1 MQPKDRR
8 GMKQKRSWS
17 KRLQAVLLA
26 VSIFCLGAFC
36 YEMLWMPYQNQ
47 RQAKQLREDFP
58 VEDGDTADRGE
69 SAGKESEV
77 QLVDLAALR
86 AKYPDVRGWLA
97 IPGTSVDYPVLQSSE
112 DNPEYYLKRNYKGE
126 RDANGSLFLQWNCSI
141 EEGLKQIIYGHNMNS
156 GAMFGNLDQYTDPA
170 YWEGHRKVFFQ
181 TEKGME
187 EYQVAAVLKTDI
199 RQFPF
204 TKADVSE
211 PDELREYVELAK
223 TQALF
228 ETEADA
234 AECRAA
240 LTLVTCAYEWD
251 GARTVVIAVR

>member
-1 MQPKDRR
+1 M
-8 GMKQKRSWS
+8 
-17 KRLQAVLLA
+17 
-26 VSIFCLGAFC
+26 
-36 YEMLWMPYQNQ
+36 
-47 RQAKQLREDFP
+47 
-58 VEDGDTADRGE
+58 EDGDTADRGE
-69 SAGKESEV
+69 SAGEESGV
-77 QLVDLAALR
+77 QPVDLAALR

-97 IPGTSVDYPVLQSSE
+97 IPGTSVDYPVLQSGE

-141 EEGLKQIIYGHNMNS
+141 EEGKNRIIYGHNMNS
-156 GAMFGNLDQYTDPA
+156 GAMFGSLDQYTDSA

-181 TEKGME
+181 TENGME

-211 PDELREYVELAK
+211 SDELREYVELAK

-228 ETEADA
+228 EIGEDA
-234 AECRAA
+234 AECHAA
-240 LTLVTCAYEWD
+240 LTLVTCAYDWD